1 MDMLAM
7 AMIIMAPLL
16 MVTKD
21 MEDITK
27 LTTENITN
35 HLTWGRSNIMHNS
48 K

>member
-21 MEDITK
+21 MEDITR
-27 LTTENITN
+27 LTTEHITS
-35 HLTWGRSNIMHNS
+35 HLTWGRNIMHNC